1 MHRPMKPL
9 GIFVSLL
16 LLPSAAWAQAYDSG
30 DATAEEQLVLE
41 IINRARTNPTAE
53 GTRLGIDIKEGLTAN
68 EASNVGPR
76 PPLAMNKKL
85 LANARAHSRDMYNR
99 NFFEHANPDG
109 NDPFERMTLV
119 GYTFV
124 NAAENIAV
132 GNSVAFHTAA
142 VLEDDLMIDTGIDDR
157 GHRTNLLDVSGD
169 APPPPVRREVGV
181 GFFQNPTANGQGWR
195 SFLAQ

>member
-1 MHRPMKPL
+1 MRLSTKPL
-9 GIFVSLL
+9 GLFVSFV

-30 DATAEEQLVLE
+30 DATAEEQLNLE

-53 GTRLGIDIKEGLTAN
+53 GTRLGIDIKEGLTAA
-68 EASNVGPR
+68 EAANVGPR

-85 LANARAHSRDMYNR
+85 LANARAHCRDMYNR

-109 NDPFERMTLV
+109 NDPFDRMTLV

-132 GNSVAFHTAA
+132 GNSVSAHTAA
-142 VLEDDLMIDTGIDDR
+142 VLEDDLMIDATIADR
-157 GHRTNLLDVSGD
+157 GHRTNLL
-169 APPPPVRREVGV
+169 
-181 GFFQNPTANGQGWR
+181 
-195 SFLAQ
+195 